1 MSAPRLLLLLGCN
14 AATAQL
20 VGPGALVP
28 GGGPQ
33 NNRRSGG
40 WGVVDQWPV
49 GFFVGGSDLT
59 EMNGIYVRQPELD
72 HKLPHY
78 CELSWKHIENNFKV
92 ASATVRGWAGING
105 ADKEWLWIDELGR
118 DFLAQPGKHYIP
130 GNARTWLPVNRNFH
144 YWRVGE
150 KAETYAAE
158 EGWWEANEE
167 GTIIQNNMAD
177 AERPILWERK
187 RDGRRLNMGA
197 WRLRPLEDTKEK
209 RCLLY
214 TSPSPRDRQKSRMP
228 SSA

>member
-1 MSAPRLLLLLGCN
+1 MALDRRAGTGFPR
-14 AATAQL
+14 AA
-20 VGPGALVP
+20 
-28 GGGPQ
+28 
-33 NNRRSGG
+33 
-40 WGVVDQWPV
+40 
-49 GFFVGGSDLT
+49 
-59 EMNGIYVRQPELD
+59 
-72 HKLPHY
+72 
-78 CELSWKHIENNFKV
+78 
-92 ASATVRGWAGING
+92 
-105 ADKEWLWIDELGR
+105 
-118 DFLAQPGKHYIP
+118 GKHYIP

-209 RCLLY
+209 RVMLEDDARGDAMRPWQVVAIMSRESWL
-214 TSPSPRDRQKSRMP
+214 DELIHQKRRHDEDCRKGVAGAPARRGRCVSTLSVICWKATRRRMKTKW
-228 SSA
+228 SMVMW